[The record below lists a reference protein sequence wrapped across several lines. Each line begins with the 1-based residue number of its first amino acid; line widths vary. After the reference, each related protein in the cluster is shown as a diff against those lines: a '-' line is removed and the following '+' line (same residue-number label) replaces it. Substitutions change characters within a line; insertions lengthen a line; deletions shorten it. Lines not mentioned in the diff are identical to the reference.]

1 MQRIT
6 KLTGLL
12 AAFVI
17 AALVFGTIGIANAQ
31 LSGAIF
37 TTDSSGQVVNQNI
50 YNLRADVYLNGGPQ
64 NQNPAGLPTGTYYF
78 QVTDPSGNTLLSTDN
93 AVCRQVVVAANA
105 NNIGVVA
112 GAAQASVDAGCAHAA
127 GTFNPANGSTPVQL
141 APFDFTPNN
150 GSEYKVWLIGQTTG
164 TSISTDYPKVI
175 IFNNSDSKTDN
186 FKVLETE
193 CVECLTQSTISG
205 TKFYDANLNGVL
217 DVGEAGVPFWKI
229 WIYSG
234 PAGFTPEYDTTSV
247 LVPIGGYD
255 FINLAL
261 GSYNV
266 CEVLPLNAP
275 AWVPTGPTSITG
287 IGVPPDS
294 INNNFGNVCLGAGGG
309 RTLGFWSNKNGQ
321 LVMNDG
327 GTMAPELALLTSLHL
342 VDANGSPFDPANYNS
357 FRNWLLSATATN
369 MAYMLSAQLAAME
382 LNLEAGFVG
391 GSAAVYAPGCGD
403 PYLNSTGNF
412 ITITN
417 LMAAA
422 DAQLAAHPLTTE
434 ASDPTNRA
442 AQECLKNA
450 IDGANNNRN
459 FVQMTPCDVNYSGD
473 EASCV
478 PQQ

>member
-1 MQRIT
+1 MRL
-6 KLTGLL
+6 LTVTVVVAL
-12 AAFVI
+12 ALG
-17 AALVFGTIGIANAQ
+17 AAGIVNAQ

-37 TTDSSGQVVNQNI
+37 TTDSSGNVVNQNI
-50 YNLRADVYLNGGPQ
+50 YNLRVDVYLNGGPQ
-64 NQNPAGLPTGTYYF
+64 NLNSAGLPTGTYYF

-93 AVCRQVVVAANA
+93 AVCRQVVVSANL
-105 NNIGVVA
+105 NGKGVVA
-112 GAAQASVDAGCAHAA
+112 GVAQASVDAVCAHSI
-127 GTFNPANGSTPVQL
+127 GTFNAANGSTPVQL
-141 APFDFTPNN
+141 APFDFTPNP
-150 GSEYKVWLIGQTTG
+150 GGEYKVWLIAQTNS
-164 TSISTDYPKVI
+164 TSISTDDPKVI
-175 IFNNSDSKTDN
+175 IFNNPDSKTDN
-186 FKVLETE
+186 FKVLETA
-193 CVECLTQSTISG
+193 CTTDCLPLVSTISG

-229 WIYSG
+229 WIYGG
-234 PAGFTPEYDTTSV
+234 PEGFTPEYDTTSTSA
-247 LVPIGGYD
+247 PIGGYD

-266 CEVLPLNAP
+266 CEVLPSNAP
-275 AWVPTGPTSITG
+275 VWVPTGPTSISG

-294 INNNFGNVCLGAGGG
+294 TNNNFGNVCLGAGGG

-327 GTMAPELALLTSLHL
+327 GTMAPELALLSGLHL
-342 VDANGSPFDPANYNS
+342 RNADGSDFDPAAYAP
-357 FRNWLLSATATN
+357 FRTWLLSATATN

-382 LNLEAGFVG
+382 LNVEAGFVG

-403 PYLNSTGNF
+403 TYLNSTGNF

-422 DAQLAAHPLTTE
+422 DAQLAAHPVTT
-434 ASDPTNRA
+434 ADADLTNRA

-450 IDGANNNRN
+450 LDDANNNKD
-459 FVQMTPCDVNYSGD
+459 FVQMTPCDVNYSGV
-473 EASCV
+473 ETSCV